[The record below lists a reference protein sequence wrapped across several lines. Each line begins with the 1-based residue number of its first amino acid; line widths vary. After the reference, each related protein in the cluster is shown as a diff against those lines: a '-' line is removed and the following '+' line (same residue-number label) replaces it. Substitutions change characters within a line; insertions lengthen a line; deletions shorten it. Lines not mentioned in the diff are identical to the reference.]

1 MVLVEKLKVT
11 DNYKKQNRIT
21 YIFTYIDLHTY
32 IYLVEIMQNVVLYI
46 SFYVILYPELLLSS
60 LQMFQSMNSIVL

>member
-1 MVLVEKLKVT
+1 MVLVETLKVT

-21 YIFTYIDLHTY
+21 YIFTYIYLHTY
-32 IYLVEIMQNVVLYI
+32 IYLVEIMQNVVLYM

-60 LQMFQSMNSIVL
+60 LQMFQSMNSIAL